1 MQTML
6 YGYAGLRLFPD
17 RLTLA
22 PKLPPHTTNVT
33 LTHVRRGTRVGAGLP
48 AHGPVQMP
56 SAVHASPLARSLAR
70 CGLEPV

>member
-17 RLTLA
+17 KLTLA

-33 LTHVRRGTRVGAGLP
+33 LTHVRRGTRVGAALP
-48 AHGPVQMP
+48 AHGAGPNAKCRP
-56 SAVHASPLARSLAR
+56 RFAARTQSCPWA
-70 CGLEPV
+70 